1 MASSAKSNNKKNGAE
16 KPRISATQKKIRQ
29 QQLGMAILAVIM
41 AVAMILALVV
51 R

>member
-1 MASSAKSNNKKNGAE
+1 MASSAKSNKKDGAE